1 MFKYERPGVIHRADM
16 IVKDSTI
23 TECIGKLRKLYLIII
38 GNTLL
43 KKILYEAIVTRDTWV
58 NIEDLLGIT
67 KTVQTN
73 EYDLERLY
81 LQIISLLSFFHTLKY
96 KVSQSLKS
104 VGESTINRMEPN
116 KKILFKMTVSAL
128 DYNIGSFADLIGD
141 LFHVVTRADKLLN
154 GEEKALYK
162 RFPQLKDLGK
172 SLTE

>member
-1 MFKYERPGVIHRADM
+1 M
-16 IVKDSTI
+16 IVKDSNI
-23 TECIGKLRKLYLIII
+23 TDSIGKLKKLYLIII
-38 GNTLL
+38 GNDLL
-43 KKILYEAIVTRDTWV
+43 KKRLYDTIVTRDTWV

-67 KTVQTN
+67 KIVQTN

-81 LQIISLLSFFHTLKY
+81 LQIIFLLSFFHTLKY
-96 KVSQSLKS
+96 EVSQSLKS
-104 VGESTINRMEPN
+104 VGEGAINRMEPN
-116 KKILFKMTVSAL
+116 KKILFKMTIGAL

-162 RFPQLKDLGK
+162 RFPQLKGLGK

>member
-1 MFKYERPGVIHRADM
+1 ML
-16 IVKDSTI
+16 VKDSTI
-23 TECIGKLRKLYLIII
+23 TDNIGKLKKLYLIII

-43 KKILYEAIVTRDTWV
+43 KKRLYDTIVKRDTWV
-58 NIEDLLGIT
+58 NVEDLLGIT
-67 KTVQTN
+67 KIVQTN

-96 KVSQSLKS
+96 EVSQSLKS
-104 VGESTINRMEPN
+104 VGEGTINRMEPN
-116 KKILFKMTVSAL
+116 KKILFKMTIGAL

-162 RFPQLKDLGK
+162 RFLQLKDLGR

>member
-1 MFKYERPGVIHRADM
+1 MTRGHQRYIRDTALDVFYEQSGVIHRADM
-16 IVKDSTI
+16 IVKDATI
-23 TECIGKLRKLYLIII
+23 TDSIGKLRKLYLIII

-43 KKILYEAIVTRDTWV
+43 KKILYDALIKRDTWV

-104 VGESTINRMEPN
+104 VGESTINRM
-116 KKILFKMTVSAL
+116 
-128 DYNIGSFADLIGD
+128 
-141 LFHVVTRADKLLN
+141 
-154 GEEKALYK
+154 
-162 RFPQLKDLGK
+162 
-172 SLTE
+172 

>member
-1 MFKYERPGVIHRADM
+1 MT
-16 IVKDSTI
+16 VKDSEI
-23 TECIGKLRKLYLIII
+23 TESISKLKKLYLIII

-43 KKILYEAIVTRDTWV
+43 KKRLYDTIVKRDTWV
-58 NIEDLLGIT
+58 NVEDLLGIT
-67 KTVQTN
+67 KLVQTN

-81 LQIISLLSFFHTLKY
+81 LQIISLLSFFRTFKY
-96 KVSQSLKS
+96 KVAQSLKS
-104 VGESTINRMEPN
+104 VGEGAINRMEPN
-116 KKILFKMTVSAL
+116 KKILFKMTIGAL

-162 RFPQLKDLGK
+162 RFPQLKNLGK

>member
-1 MFKYERPGVIHRADM
+1 M
-16 IVKDSTI
+16 IVKDSNI
-23 TECIGKLRKLYLIII
+23 TDSIGKLKKLYLIII
-38 GNTLL
+38 GNDLL
-43 KKILYEAIVTRDTWV
+43 KKRLYEAIDTRDTWV

-67 KTVQTN
+67 KIVQTN

-81 LQIISLLSFFHTLKY
+81 LQIIFLLSFFHTLKY
-96 KVSQSLKS
+96 EVSQSLKS
-104 VGESTINRMEPN
+104 VGEGAINRMEPN
-116 KKILFKMTVSAL
+116 KKILFKMTIGAL

-162 RFPQLKDLGK
+162 RFPQLKGLGK

>member
-1 MFKYERPGVIHRADM
+1 MT
-16 IVKDSTI
+16 VKDSEI
-23 TECIGKLRKLYLIII
+23 TESISKLKKLYLIII

-43 KKILYEAIVTRDTWV
+43 KKRLYDTIVTRDTWV

-81 LQIISLLSFFHTLKY
+81 LQIISLVSFFRTFKY
-96 KVSQSLKS
+96 KVAKSLKS
-104 VGESTINRMEPN
+104 VGEGAINRMEPN
-116 KKILFKMTVSAL
+116 KKILFKMTTGTL

>member
-1 MFKYERPGVIHRADM
+1 M
-16 IVKDSTI
+16 IVKDSNI
-23 TECIGKLRKLYLIII
+23 TESIGKLRKLYLIII

-43 KKILYEAIVTRDTWV
+43 KKRLYDTIVKRDTWV
-58 NIEDLLGIT
+58 NVEDLLGIT
-67 KTVQTN
+67 KIVQSN

-96 KVSQSLKS
+96 EVSQSLKS
-104 VGESTINRMEPN
+104 VGEGTINRMEPN
-116 KKILFKMTVSAL
+116 KKILFKMTIGAL

-141 LFHVVTRADKLLN
+141 LFHVVTRGDKLLN

-162 RFPQLKDLGK
+162 RFPQLKNLGK